1 MAHIQFD
8 LALPEYLTLEREAG
22 YLGITRLR
30 VRLAQRG
37 YGLVCRGRN
46 PRRLHE
52 AISLGRIA
60 SLKSVGDRTVFQVQ
74 ALYIDGE
81 LRFAASSV
89 QNPPALKAALIELVD
104 QLGDAVLGAWE
115 RAADQTGL
123 SLGPVFEGSPSLCGP
138 GVIVERDTFTRI
150 CVALPDVGDV
160 HLAHIDRVVGSR
172 PIADPV
178 LALMLG
184 SKGRARRRASGGRGA
199 AGGPARGAP
208 RPARQPALGARADR
222 HHPGFGGGRA
232 RGDHPEL
239 SARGGSAG
247 RDLQMISR

>member
-89 QNPPALKAALIELVD
+89 RDAAALKTALLELVD
-104 QLGDAVLGAWE
+104 QLADAVVGEWRRTGQE
-115 RAADQTGL
+115 TGL
-123 SLGPVFEGSPSLCGP
+123 SLGPVVAGSPSLCGP
-138 GVIVERDTFTRI
+138 GITVERDGLTRVR
-150 CVALPDVGDV
+150 VALPDLGDV
-160 HLAHIDRVVGSR
+160 HLAHVDHVVGGR

-178 LALMLG
+178 VALVLG
-184 SKGRARRRASGGRGA
+184 SKGRDDAPLLADEALREDLLAVLHGLPGSLLSGR
-199 AGGPARGAP
+199 
-208 RPARQPALGARADR
+208 
-222 HHPGFGGGRA
+222 
-232 RGDHPEL
+232 EL
-239 SARGGSAG
+239 VVITPDSAG
-247 RDLQMISR
+247 DALVETIRRCQKVASRVTEISR